1 VGQLRLGLGQVLDYA
16 DQIMR
21 AGRNVQAILFIERE
35 ASDVTVGADLV
46 AALVDVF
53 SSWQDL
59 AKKEKRELLRSYRM
73 RVVVIR
79 PRRGEL
85 KVERVE
91 IGALPSS
98 PDELCLY
105 K

>member
-1 VGQLRLGLGQVLDYA
+1 
-16 DQIMR
+16 
-21 AGRNVQAILFIERE
+21 
-35 ASDVTVGADLV
+35 VGAELV

-59 AKKEKRELLRSYRM
+59 TKAEKRELLRSYRM
-73 RVVVIR
+73 RIVVTR
-79 PRRGEL
+79 PQRGEM
-85 KVERVE
+85 KVERVD
-91 IGALPSS
+91 IGALPSF